1 MKKIL
6 VLLFIAVGISLI
18 SVKCVDD
25 VSAEVV
31 KLKETAME
39 LPSSET
45 RNELLNMIDQIGVKI
60 SDLKASNTALT
71 NQNATLTTE
80 NADLVVQN
88 NLLTGQV
95 TSLQNELDVKQASVD
110 SLLLVEQALW
120 ERALTDSLFLD
131 TLKNRMQIILS
142 Q

>member
-1 MKKIL
+1 MRKIL

-60 SDLKASNTALT
+60 SDLKASNTSLT
-71 NQNATLTTE
+71 NQNATLTSE